1 MRRAPAAGGT
11 HRGSGRTPRPR
22 QVRGR
27 PGPAACLALVAALA
41 LLAVACSGDGS
52 DEGVTTSLV
61 PRDTTSTMLDGTTS
75 TDADP
80 ESDATVDLRVPVR
93 LVDLDLAL
101 ESPIAASAVPR
112 STSMV
117 VAERSGR
124 LHEVVVDGG
133 SAERAGTLLDLR
145 DRVGSTSSERGLLG
159 VAVSPDARALVAS
172 YTSAEDG
179 GNRVERYQLDG
190 NPGALSVD
198 PGSRRTLLEVDQ
210 PFGNHNGGH
219 VAFGP
224 DGMLY
229 VGIGDGG
236 SGGDPDGN
244 AQDPTTLL
252 GKLLRVDAGD
262 GPLVP
267 GDNPFANGRGGARPE
282 IWLTGVRNPWRFS
295 FDEATGDLWLADVGQ
310 DRWEEVDHLP
320 AEEGAGRGA
329 NLGWD
334 LFEGAEEFA
343 DPDPA
348 APPWSDGPFV
358 EPVFTYGR
366 EDGCSVTGGLVY
378 RGAAIPALAGAYLF
392 ADFCGEGVRGFD
404 PADPH
409 GTARSLEGAG
419 LGGIVA
425 FATTADA
432 EVLVLSLTD
441 GVHLLAPRV

>member
-1 MRRAPAAGGT
+1 MTPIRRGCP
-11 HRGSGRTPRPR
+11 PLLPM
-22 QVRGR
+22 
-27 PGPAACLALVAALA
+27 LLVAAMVVA
-41 LLAVACSGDGS
+41 ACSR
-52 DEGVTTSLV
+52 DEPGE
-61 PRDTTSTMLDGTTS
+61 PTSTGATTRGAPTTRADGAAPTS
-75 TDADP
+75 GGAEVRQRP
-80 ESDATVDLRVPVR
+80 DLGVGLR
-93 LVDLDLAL
+93 LVDLRLDLDA
-101 ESPIAASAVPR
+101 PIAADHVPG
-112 STSMV
+112 STSVV
-117 VAERSGR
+117 VAERGGR
-124 LHEVVVDGG
+124 VHEVVVEGD
-133 SAERAGTLLDLR
+133 AARHVGTLLDLR
-145 DRVGSTSSERGLLG
+145 ERVGSTASERGLLG
-159 VAVSPDARALVAS
+159 VAVDPAGDSLVVS

-179 GNRVERYQLDG
+179 GNRVERYQLNG

-419 LGGIVA
+419 LGGIVG